1 MYDDMKTEEHD
12 LICRIHRLE
21 DKLLRSKNFN
31 TQLEL
36 QQVLMNYR
44 KRLQTLQWKIQK
56 SLG

>member
-1 MYDDMKTEEHD
+1 MYDDMTTEEYD

-21 DKLLRSKNFN
+21 DKLLRSNNFN
-31 TQLEL
+31 TQIEL
-36 QQVLMNYR
+36 QQILMNYR

>member
-1 MYDDMKTEEHD
+1 MTTEEYD

-21 DKLLRSKNFN
+21 DKLLRSNNFN
-31 TQLEL
+31 TQIEL
-36 QQVLMNYR
+36 QQILMNYR

>member
-1 MYDDMKTEEHD
+1 MTTEEYD

-21 DKLLRSKNFN
+21 YKLLRSNDFN
-31 TQLEL
+31 AQMGL

-44 KRLQTLQWKIQK
+44 KKLQTLQWKIQK